1 MTVDEFA
8 NLLDRF
14 GDNLS
19 NLNDDLLAIGG
30 QIVNELRGAAPSD
43 TGALRNSIQAVV
55 EVNSLAIE
63 MLAYGIFQNY
73 GVDGMSQAVADPVPQ
88 FGVLQPRTGNRFGF
102 SGDYEMIGGDLPIGA
117 RKKIYQLGL
126 KPQRWFNL
134 DNIADEVTNEI
145 AIRTTREL

>member
-1 MTVDEFA
+1 MTTDEFA
-8 NLLDRF
+8 DLLEGF
-14 GDNLS
+14 GERIS

-30 QIVNELRGAAPSD
+30 RLVSELKGAAPSN
-43 TGALRNSIQAVV
+43 TGALTNSIQAVV
-55 EVNSLAIE
+55 ENNSLSIE

-73 GVDGMSQAVADPVPQ
+73 GVDGMSQAVADPVPS

-134 DNIADEVTNEI
+134 DDLTDAVTEEI
-145 AIRTTREL
+145 AIRTTEL